1 MGFVPTSAA
10 RWKAD
15 APSPQA
21 SEREQG
27 ERKKPQR
34 RSGGGLAAA
43 AADFIDDSIWTRA
56 GAWIVFHPGI
66 ALACIGAAIGE
77 PSVAIR
83 RRWVVDNLQ
92 NGPKPWGDILSRVE
106 ALRGDRRMSLALGQD
121 DPAEIRPVR
130 IEPGLNVLRHFRG

>member
-1 MGFVPTSAA
+1 MGFVPTSDA

-27 ERKKPQR
+27 QRQKPEGR
-34 RSGGGLAAA
+34 TGSGLTAAA
-43 AADFIDDSIWTRA
+43 PDFIDESIWTRA
-56 GAWIVFHPGI
+56 GAWIVFHSGI
-66 ALACIGAAIGE
+66 SLARIGAAIGE

-83 RRWVVDNLQ
+83 RRWVEDNLQ
-92 NGPKPWGDILSRVE
+92 NGTKLRGDILSRVE
-106 ALRGDRRMSLALGQD
+106 ALRGDRCMSLALGQD

-130 IEPGLNVLRHFRG
+130 VEPGLNVLRHLRG